1 MSCAFW
7 LNSCMIFEHSG
18 QTVSIARLKA
28 KPTALFATA
37 FKQRDHLARVDEG
50 EGPGEDIDAAATRG
64 ARGSCRLAMLVV
76 FCGKRV
82 QTLPRL

>member
-1 MSCAFW
+1 MSCAFCA
-7 LNSCMIFEHSG
+7 NSCMIFEHSG

-37 FKQRDHLARVDEG
+37 FSSATISLALMKLKLPAKISIPPQPAR
-50 EGPGEDIDAAATRG
+50 
-64 ARGSCRLAMLVV
+64 ARGSWRLAMLVV